1 KPDNGGAVAPQ
12 VLPGEYTVKLI
23 AGKDVITQSFRMVH
37 DPKSSFTLSERNAQF
52 LAAMELYNL
61 HLKLAT
67 IVAGISD
74 KQKFY
79 KDNIAKLKNKKSIK
93 LGNDYITALETL
105 RAELIPT
112 KQTSIFADES
122 RLREDITQV
131 YLAICFNEAGPSN
144 LQLES
149 IKTLTKKVNDAE
161 KKASEIN
168 MQFEEKVKA
177 ALTKEKL

>member
-1 KPDNGGAVAPQ
+1 
-12 VLPGEYTVKLI
+12 
-23 AGKDVITQSFRMVH
+23 
-37 DPKSSFTLSERNAQF
+37 
-52 LAAMELYNL
+52 
-61 HLKLAT
+61 
-67 IVAGISD
+67 
-74 KQKFY
+74 
-79 KDNIAKLKNKKSIK
+79 LKNKKSLK
-93 LGNDYITALETL
+93 LGTDYTTARETL

-149 IKTLTKKVNDAE
+149 IKTLTKRVNDAE
-161 KKASEIN
+161 KKAAEIN
-168 MQFEEKVKA
+168 TQFEEKVKA